1 MDRILRNWSNVICI
15 LDNNFYAESREKFR
29 RSNERNLLQNSYINI
44 YRIKT
49 IQLFNDK
56 IQLNRN
62 F

>member
-29 RSNERNLLQNSYINI
+29 RSNERNLLQNNYINI

>member
-1 MDRILRNWSNVICI
+1 MDQILRNWSNIICI

-29 RSNERNLLQNSYINI
+29 RSNERNLLQNNYINI